1 MSTRSFI
8 LMETKESAE
17 TREYP
22 GIYCHWDGY
31 PSYNGNILLNHYK
44 NRDKVEKLISL
55 GDLSSLGP
63 NIDPDP
69 SQPHSFDDDQP
80 GVCVFYGRD
89 RGEENV
95 GPKTYNILN
104 LMLDSWGE
112 YIYIYTLEGKWEM
125 IDIYEDMAF
134 PILIANDESSR
145 RAVIRNAIKPV
156 ELTQAMC
163 DEDALEE

>member
-1 MSTRSFI
+1 MSTRSYI
-8 LMETKESAE
+8 LMETEE
-17 TREYP
+17 TENKHEYY
-22 GIYCHWDGY
+22 GVYCHWDGY

-89 RGEENV
+89 RGEKDV
-95 GPKTYNILN
+95 GPRMYNIFS
-104 LMLDSWGE
+104 LMIDSWAE
-112 YIYIYTLEGKWEM
+112 YLYIYTLDGKWKV
-125 IDIYEDMAF
+125 IDIYQDMKLQ
-134 PILIANDESSR
+134 ILEEPDQAYR
-145 RAVIRNAIKPV
+145 RAMIRKAIEPV
-156 ELTQAMC
+156 ELTQEMC
-163 DEDALEE
+163 EAE

>member
-1 MSTRSFI
+1 MSTRSYI
-8 LMETKESAE
+8 LMETEATENKH
-17 TREYP
+17 EYY

-31 PSYNGNILLNHYK
+31 PAYNGNILLNHYK

-69 SQPHSFDDDQP
+69 SQLHSFDNEQP

-95 GPKTYNILN
+95 GPRMYNIFS
-104 LMLDSWGE
+104 LMIDSWAE
-112 YIYIYTLEGKWEM
+112 YLYIYTLDGKWKV
-125 IDIYEDMAF
+125 IDIYQDMKLQ
-134 PILIANDESSR
+134 ILEAPDQAYR
-145 RAVIRNAIKPV
+145 RAMIRKAIEPV
-156 ELTQAMC
+156 ELTQEMC
-163 DEDALEE
+163 EAE